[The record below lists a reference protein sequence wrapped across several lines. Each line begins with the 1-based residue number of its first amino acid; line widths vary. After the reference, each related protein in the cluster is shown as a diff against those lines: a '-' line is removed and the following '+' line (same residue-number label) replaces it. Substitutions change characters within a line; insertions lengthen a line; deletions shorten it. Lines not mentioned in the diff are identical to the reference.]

1 MLVRRVYISHSHFTR
16 LLISNYS
23 GGHIVTIL
31 DYIQILSVLC
41 LTLSLLIVADVK
53 ILKKNSKFVLQ
64 NP

>member
-53 ILKKNSKFVLQ
+53 IF
-64 NP
+64 